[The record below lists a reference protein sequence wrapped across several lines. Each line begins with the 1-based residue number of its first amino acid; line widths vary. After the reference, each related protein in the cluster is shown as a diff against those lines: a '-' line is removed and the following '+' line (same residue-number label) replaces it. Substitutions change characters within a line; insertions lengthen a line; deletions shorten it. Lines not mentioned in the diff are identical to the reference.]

1 MTTPFKRLTAAEL
14 PAWLAGHPQ
23 ALLLDAR
30 DSQRH
35 ALGHLPGAL
44 RLDGRNHERLL
55 LSEPK
60 SRPVL
65 IYCYH
70 GNASQTYAQMFADFG
85 FAEVADLIGGWAAW
99 ELSAAD
105 RQPVAT
111 AAPGATT
118 RSAFAPEVPPE
129 LAAWLASEG
138 FDPQDPDAPGPRGNT
153 PLMAAAWRGHTERVE
168 QLLASGVRLE
178 ATNGDGNNALW
189 LACVNGEPALIRRL
203 AAAGVPL
210 NHANATGATALM
222 YAVSAGKAEVL
233 RTLLELGAD
242 RHIKSQDD
250 YTALDMCAS
259 LDCLRLLRPA
269 RNNPQEA

>member
-1 MTTPFKRLTAAEL
+1 MTTPFTRLTAAEL
-14 PAWLAGHPQ
+14 PAWLARHPQ
-23 ALLLDAR
+23 ALRLDAR

-35 ALGHLPGAL
+35 AQGHLTGAL

-65 IYCYH
+65 VYCYH

-105 RQPVAT
+105 RQPVAP
-111 AAPGATT
+111 AAAA

-129 LAAWLASEG
+129 LAAWLEAEG
-138 FDPQDPDAPGPRGNT
+138 FDPQDPDAPGPHGNT
-153 PLMAAAWRGHTERVE
+153 PLMAAAWRGHTDRVE

-203 AAAGVPL
+203 VAAGVPL
-210 NHANATGATALM
+210 DHANATGATALM
-222 YAVSAGKAEVL
+222 YAASAGKAEVL
-233 RTLLELGAD
+233 RTLLDLGAD
-242 RHIKSQDD
+242 PQLKSQDD
-250 YTALDMCAS
+250 FTALDMCAS
-259 LDCLRLLRPA
+259 LDCLRLLRQATRRPD
-269 RNNPQEA
+269 PT